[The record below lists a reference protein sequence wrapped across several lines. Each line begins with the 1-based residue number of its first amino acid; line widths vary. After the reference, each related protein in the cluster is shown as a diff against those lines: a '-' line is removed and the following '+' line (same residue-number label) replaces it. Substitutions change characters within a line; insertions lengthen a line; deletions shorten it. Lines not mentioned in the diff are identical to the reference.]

1 MTFHNIN
8 ENRPSMTGRFGS
20 GQVRNINPTG
30 SNTQKRRWSLKNIQ
44 MPRLGE
50 LDAERWVDIICISII
65 SVFLI
70 SVFLNWNAF
79 LDSFFVNV
87 LFPIISVGAKL
98 LGVVV
103 GIGAVVGVI
112 YAKLRRPRRW
122 Y

>member
-8 ENRPSMTGRFGS
+8 ENRPNMTGRFGS
-20 GQVRNINPTG
+20 RQVRNINPTG
-30 SNTQKRRWSLKNIQ
+30 RNTQKHRWSLKNVQ
-44 MPRLGE
+44 TPRFGE

-98 LGVVV
+98 LGAVV

>member
-8 ENRPSMTGRFGS
+8 ENRPNMTGRFGS
-20 GQVRNINPTG
+20 GQVRNVNPTRR
-30 SNTQKRRWSLKNIQ
+30 NPQKRRWSLKNIQ
-44 MPRLGE
+44 MPRFGE

-98 LGVVV
+98 LGAVV

-112 YAKLRRPRRW
+112 YAKLRHPRRW